1 MDSRPSLTEDDFS
14 CPVCCDIFS
23 EPLLLACSHSICK
36 RCLHTFW
43 QQRGVLE
50 CPICRTV
57 SSSFEPPVNIVL
69 HNMCEAVLR
78 ERNRRMSVEMEG
90 LCSIHRESLSLFCV
104 KDQRPLCTKCKNSRL
119 HSRHTVCS
127 IQEASQ
133 DLKSALQMKLKTLL
147 EKIKIYEDFK
157 QSCINTGNHIK
168 KQSQTTETLIRS
180 EFQRFHQFL
189 WDEEEARIAAL
200 KKDEEQKSQ
209 IMKTKID
216 KITIQISSV
225 LDTIKAVEKQI
236 QGDNLSFLLNYKASL
251 ERTQAKLEN
260 PEKLSGVLINVAN
273 HLSNL
278 MFQVSGK
285 MQSLVQYSDF
295 YIIIPFDPNTAHA
308 GLMVSDDLITVEY
321 KGELQQLPN
330 NSERFE
336 GYISVI
342 GSEGLNSGTPYWDV
356 EVGDNTAWAVGIIS
370 ESVYEH
376 RENLSRFGLW
386 YVGFCNGKYGKGYAP
401 EILTLLR
408 VSDKIERIRVQVD
421 FNKGKVIFTDSD
433 RNICL
438 HIFKQS
444 FRERVFPYFYSHCKL
459 HPLRILPL
467 KSSVTIQMDR

>member
-57 SSSFEPPVNIVL
+57 SSSSEPPLNIVL

-133 DLKSALQMKLKTLL
+133 DLKQVLQMKLKPLT
-147 EKIKIYEDFK
+147 EKIRIYEDFK
-157 QSCINTGNHIK
+157 QSCVNTSVHIK
-168 KQSQTTETLIRS
+168 KQSQSTETLIRR
-180 EFQRFHQFL
+180 EFAKLHQFL
-189 WDEEEARIAAL
+189 WHEEKTRIAAL
-200 KKDEEQKSQ
+200 KDEEEQRSQ
-209 IMKTKID
+209 EMKKKID
-216 KITIQISSV
+216 KTTIQISSI
-225 LDTIKAVEKQI
+225 LDTISVIEKQI
-236 QGDNLSFLLNYKASL
+236 HGEDLPFLLHYNDSL

-260 PEKLSGVLINVAN
+260 PEKLSGVLINVAK

-278 MFQVSGK
+278 SFQVSEK
-285 MQSLVQYSDF
+285 MHNFVQYT
-295 YIIIPFDPNTAHA
+295 PVALDPNTAHA

-321 KGELQQLPN
+321 KGDLQQLPE

-336 GYISVI
+336 GYVSVI
-342 GSEGLNSGTPYWDV
+342 GSEGFNSGIHWWDV

-370 ESVYEH
+370 ESVCKQ
-376 RENLSRFGLW
+376 RENLSRFGIW
-386 YVGFCNGKYGKGYAP
+386 YIGFSNGKYGKGYAP
-401 EILTLLR
+401 EILTPLR
-408 VSDKIERIRVQVD
+408 VNKAIQRIRVQVD
-421 FNKGKVIFTDSD
+421 FDKGKVIFIDSAQ
-433 RNICL
+433 NTCL

-444 FRERVFPYFYSHCKL
+444 FRERVFPYFYSHCRN
-459 HPLRILPL
+459 HPLRILPA
-467 KSSVTIQMDR
+467 KSSMPIQIHG

>member
-285 MQSLVQYSDF
+285 MQSLVQY
-295 YIIIPFDPNTAHA
+295 
-308 GLMVSDDLITVEY
+308 MEY